1 MFTNDGIKEG
11 ADGYALLQRDLAEAV
26 RDRQLDGD
34 GVRRPLPRVFASAAR
49 LNFKISEW
57 RLLRKY
63 SSTVGVTSRCRRC
76 SPRRLAMR
84 TSALVTCAYV
94 PTSIPA
100 GPTPTDSAHRQS
112 RRGIEELSEV
122 VASSEHFVRG
132 FTQFIAEF

>member
-63 SSTVGVTSRCRRC
+63 SSTARGDV
-76 SPRRLAMR
+76 
-84 TSALVTCAYV
+84 AL
-94 PTSIPA
+94 PA
-100 GPTPTDSAHRQS
+100 LQPEAARHAH
-112 RRGIEELSEV
+112 
-122 VASSEHFVRG
+122 
-132 FTQFIAEF
+132 